1 MPMYSEPSET
11 YKMKLIIFV
20 KSPTLDAREEMA
32 QTFDVT
38 LSHSSIYLLIYSCV
52 SYSHLLN
59 QAYYFNQRFRAFS
72 LQLTRPFGDPCSL

>member
-1 MPMYSEPSET
+1 MPMYSEPFET

-20 KSPTLDAREEMA
+20 KSPISDAQEEMA

-38 LSHSSIYLLIYSCV
+38 LSHSSIYLLIYSFV

-59 QAYYFNQRFRAFS
+59 QAYYCNQQFREFS
-72 LQLTRPFGDPCSL
+72 LQLTRPFGDYCSL